1 MDDGRTA
8 SNWQPQWIVARILAS
23 ILCYALAW
31 TLCAA
36 EEITPPGPSV
46 PAASDAAVVTD
57 SQAANDQVGPEP
69 WNLHGQ
75 LTFVKQYHRSFTSPY
90 QGANSLTPAANGE
103 ETTDVTLF
111 IGVRLWRGGAFYINP
126 EIDQGF
132 GLSDTLGVAGFPS
145 GAAYKVGQS
154 KPYFRLQRAFL
165 RQRFDLGG
173 DSQTIPP
180 GANEL
185 GGTQTADNV
194 TLTAGKF
201 SVTDIFDTNAYA
213 HDPRADFLNWSI
225 IDAAPFDYAADAWGY
240 TVGVAVEWTQSWWT
254 LRGGFFDLSNV
265 PNSKVLEPGFKEF
278 ALIAEAEGRYEMAGH
293 PGKAKLL
300 GFFNYARMGS
310 YEDAVA
316 LGQATAT
323 TPDTAN
329 VRRYASRAGLTV
341 NIEQE
346 VAPALGIFARVGV
359 NQGGMEAYD
368 FTDVNKS
375 VSFGLSIKGDRW
387 HRSQDAFGLAA
398 AFNDLSGA
406 ARAYFAAGGLGILV
420 GDGQLPHPGW
430 ERIVE
435 TFYAWQVIEHLT
447 LTADYQYVVNPAYNR
462 DRGPVS
468 IFGLRLHGEF

>member
-1 MDDGRTA
+1 MLG
-8 SNWQPQWIVARILAS
+8 
-23 ILCYALAW
+23 YAFSW
-31 TLCAA
+31 TLHAA
-36 EEITPPGPSV
+36 EAEIEPKPISFDGNELAEPQPTPGKGESL
-46 PAASDAAVVTD
+46 
-57 SQAANDQVGPEP
+57 P

-75 LTFVKQYHRSFTSPY
+75 VTFVDQYHPSFTSPY
-90 QGANSLTPAANGE
+90 QGANSLTPKRNSE
-103 ETTDVTLF
+103 ETTDATLF
-111 IGVRLWRGGAFYINP
+111 LGIRLWKGGALYVNP

-173 DSQTIPP
+173 DAQMIPP
-180 GANEL
+180 AANEL
-185 GGTQTADNV
+185 GGSQTADNV
-194 TLTAGKF
+194 TVTAGKF
-201 SVTDIFDTNAYA
+201 SVADVFDTNGYA
-213 HDPRADFLNWSI
+213 HDPRSDFLNWAV
-225 IDAAPFDYAADAWGY
+225 IDATTFDYAADAWGY

-278 ALIAEAEGRYEMAGH
+278 ALIGEAEGRYEMAGH
-293 PGKAKLL
+293 PGKLKLL

-310 YEDAVA
+310 YSDAVA
-316 LGQATAT
+316 LGRATGT

-329 VRRYASRAGLTV
+329 VRRYASRAGVAL
-341 NIEQE
+341 NLEQE
-346 VAPALGIFARVGV
+346 IAPDLGVFARAGI
-359 NQGGMEAYD
+359 NQGGEEAYD

-375 VSFGLSIKGDRW
+375 ISLGLSVKGNGW
-387 HRSQDAFGLAA
+387 NRSEDTLGVAA
-398 AFNDLSGA
+398 AFNDASGA
-406 ARAYFAAGGLGILV
+406 ARGYFAAGGLGILV

-435 TFYAWQVIEHLT
+435 TYYAWQVLEHFAI
-447 LTADYQYVVNPAYNR
+447 TADYQYVVNPAYNR

-468 IFGLRLHGEF
+468 IFGVRLHAEF